1 MESPVY
7 YNTTGLNF
15 DELAAEIRGARR
27 QMDAILAIYQA
38 VKFAAPSRIEEI
50 CVGFG
55 KSWPLHSIRRAIT
68 VLSDQ
73 NFLVKTEEKKIGRY
87 GEKEHVWK
95 LAEADPQLGLFEED

>member
-1 MESPVY
+1 MESSAY

-15 DELAAEIRGARR
+15 DELAVEIKGARR

-68 VLSDQ
+68 VLADQ
-73 NFLVKTEEKKIGRY
+73 GLLEKTEEKKVGRY
-87 GEKEHVWK
+87 GKKEHIWK
-95 LAEADPQLGLFEED
+95 LPEADSQLGLFEED